1 MTAWLLALGLAA
13 WFGVLTAISPCP
25 MATNIAAIGFLG
37 RKVASPRAVLLA
49 GLLYTVGRSLAY
61 LVVAIIAVWGLTSLP
76 ALSQFLQ
83 GGFNTILGPVL
94 IVVGMLL
101 AHLIELPW
109 SLSLTGDGLQER
121 VSAGWWWPLGL
132 GALFALSFCPISA
145 ALFFGS
151 LVPLAAKAGS
161 PVAVPLVY
169 GIATA
174 IPVVVVA
181 VILAYSAASVGRA
194 YDALQ
199 RFAWWAQRITGVV
212 FILVGIYLTLI
223 YVFRIDL
230 SFGRTV

>member
-1 MTAWLLALGLAA
+1 MNDWFAALGLAA
-13 WFGVLTAISPCP
+13 WLGLLTAVSPCP

-49 GLLYTVGRSLAY
+49 GLLYTIGRTAAY
-61 LVVAIIAVWGLTSLP
+61 LVVAVVAVWGLTSLP

-83 GGFNTILGPVL
+83 GGFNTVLGPLL

-101 AHLIELPW
+101 AGLLELPW
-109 SLSLTGDGLQER
+109 SLSLGGDGLQER
-121 VSAGWWWPLGL
+121 VSAGWLWPLLL

-151 LVPLAAKAGS
+151 LVPLATRVDS
-161 PVAVPLVY
+161 RLAVPAVY

-174 IPVVVVA
+174 LPVVLVS
-181 VILAYSAASVGRA
+181 VIIAYSAGSLGRT
-194 YDALQ
+194 YDAIQ

-212 FILVGIYLTLI
+212 FILVGVYLTLV
-223 YVFRIDL
+223 YVFQVRL
-230 SFGRTV
+230 GL